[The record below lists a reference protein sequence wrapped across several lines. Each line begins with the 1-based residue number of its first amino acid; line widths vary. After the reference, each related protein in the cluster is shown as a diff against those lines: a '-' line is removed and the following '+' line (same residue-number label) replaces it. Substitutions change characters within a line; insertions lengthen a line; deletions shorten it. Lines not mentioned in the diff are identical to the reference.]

1 MTTQLADRC
10 VAIPVRDLDDLAELA
25 RIASDRLEGLDPSLA
40 VSLRGS
46 AAQAR
51 AVAVLEP

>member
-10 VAIPVRDLDDLAELA
+10 VAIPARDLDDLAELA
-25 RIASDRLEGLDPSLA
+25 RLASDRLVGLDPSLA
-40 VSLRGS
+40 ASLRGS

-51 AVAVLEP
+51 SVAVLEP